1 MTNTS
6 DMKTK
11 AILMTCLLV
20 LQISL
25 VTAGNDRNESRV
37 SGVNEVNV
45 VASPETEAL
54 ATAWIEAFRVAN
66 PDAKVNIV
74 SQDRARPSDIHII
87 AAGSAGFVN
96 DPGTWKIVV
105 GREVIVPVMNETD
118 PCYSL
123 ISGRGLSPVE
133 FSRIISSDGSLTWG
147 KLLGT
152 DSNIPVTAIIPDD
165 NAALASIAGF
175 TALDQALITAA
186 RQPKGTVTASL
197 SGSKS
202 GTVVF
207 CRLSDI
213 TDRTG
218 QEFAG
223 GVRIVPVDINSNAK
237 SDYFEQ
243 FYAGFDSFNR
253 GVYIGKYPKSLCNS
267 IYAASSMAP
276 SEGAA
281 EELISFLLIDGQR
294 FVAASGFTALAYGEG
309 LLRRDA
315 LISGQE
321 IIATTSEKATAPGAW
336 LWIIAVIAVV
346 SLMAYVV
353 YRVTRA
359 LRSEPEPAVY
369 RPSAPF
375 SPRSLI
381 IPAGIMYDRS
391 HSWSFMEKDGTVK
404 VGIDDFLQHVTG
416 PITRIQMKSTGEKVR
431 KGEHVV
437 SIIQNGKKLDIQ
449 SPVSGTV
456 LARNERL
463 MNETGIVNSSP
474 YDEGWVYS
482 VQPDNWEKESSF
494 MIPASRFADYLREE
508 FARIKDF
515 LAVMPGVN
523 DIRLANVV
531 LQDGGELRDGLL
543 GEFGPEIWEEF
554 QMRFLDQR
562 R

>member
-1 MTNTS
+1 
-6 DMKTK
+6 MKTK
-11 AILMTCLLV
+11 VILMTCLLV
-20 LQISL
+20 LQTSFA
-25 VTAGNDRNESRV
+25 TAVNDRNEPRL
-37 SGVNEVNV
+37 SGINEVNV
-45 VASPETEAL
+45 VAAPETEAL
-54 ATAWIEAFRVAN
+54 ATAWIEAFRAAN
-66 PDAKVNIV
+66 PEATVNMV
-74 SQDRARPSDIHII
+74 APDKARPSDIHII
-87 AAGSAGFVN
+87 AAGSPDFIN

-105 GREVIVPVMNETD
+105 GREVIVPVMNESD

-123 ISGRGLSPVE
+123 ISGRGISPAE
-133 FSRIISSDGSLTWG
+133 FSRIISSDASLTWG

-175 TALDQALITAA
+175 TALDPALVTAV
-186 RQPKGTVTASL
+186 RQPKGTAATSL
-197 SGSKS
+197 SGAKP

-223 GVRIVPVDINSNAK
+223 GIRIVPVDMNGNAK

-253 GVYIGKYPKSLCNS
+253 GVYIGKYPKSLCNN
-267 IYAASSMAP
+267 IYAASSVAP
-276 SEGAA
+276 AEGVASD
-281 EELISFLLIDGQR
+281 LISFMLIDGQR

-309 LLRRDA
+309 LLKKDA
-315 LISGQE
+315 LVSGQE
-321 IIATTSEKATAPGAW
+321 VITPATDRATAPGAW
-336 LWIIAVIAVV
+336 LWVIGVIAFV
-346 SLMAYVV
+346 SLLAYAI
-353 YRVTRA
+353 YRITRA
-359 LRSEPEPAVY
+359 VSNVPEPAVY

-375 SPRSLI
+375 SARSLVT
-381 IPAGIMYDRS
+381 PAGIMYDRS
-391 HSWSFMEKDGTVK
+391 HAWTFMEKDGTVK

-416 PITRIQMKSTGEKVR
+416 SITRIQMKSSGERIR
-431 KGEHVV
+431 KGEHAI

-449 SPVSGTV
+449 SPVSGTIV
-456 LARNERL
+456 ARNERL
-463 MNETGIVNSSP
+463 TNETGIVNSSP

-482 VQPDNWEKESSF
+482 VQPENWEKESSF
-494 MIPASRFADYLREE
+494 MIPATRFAEYLKEE
-508 FARIKDF
+508 FGRIRDF

-523 DIRLANVV
+523 DVRLAHVV

-543 GEFGPEIWEEF
+543 EEFGPEIWEEF
-554 QMRFLDQR
+554 QMKFLDQR